1 VCLFKNANKSGVA
14 NLDNVIIRPAMQSD
28 AEQIMKHTKK
38 ILGENQNVFGTALEE
53 FNVSV
58 EDEEKWIAS
67 HEERGFL
74 LVAEIDGL
82 IIGVIN
88 FKLSSSK
95 KFSHNGYFGMSVQE
109 KYTGNGIGSSLLNQL
124 LQLAVADKKVEKV
137 YLEVFANNKRAISLY
152 KKFGFIEEG
161 RKKNHVKH
169 RLNEYEDEILMSKF
183 V

>member
-1 VCLFKNANKSGVA
+1 M
-14 NLDNVIIRPAMQSD
+14 DNVIIRKAVQSD
-28 AEQIMKHTKK
+28 AEQIIQHTKK
-38 ILGENQNVFGTALEE
+38 ILGENQPVFGTALEE
-53 FNVSV
+53 FNVSI

-67 HEERGFL
+67 HEERGL
-74 LVAEIDGL
+74 LLIAEVDG
-82 IIGVIN
+82 IIMGVIH
-88 FKLSSSK
+88 FQLSSSK

-109 KYTGNGIGSSLLNQL
+109 KYTGNGIGSLLLNQL
-124 LQLAVADKKVEKV
+124 LQWAVSDKRVEKI